1 MRGRRAGFIRPRI
14 SFCFLARQLLD
25 IKMNLDMNTYV
36 CVHVHVSVGVGVG
49 RQNELDLEKFVP
61 NACLLSQWHFN

>member
-1 MRGRRAGFIRPRI
+1 MIRPRI

-36 CVHVHVSVGVGVG
+36 CMHVHVSVSVGVGVG
-49 RQNELDLEKFVP
+49 RQNELDLEKFVR